1 MPKKGTAMKLLRR
14 SLIVPLLIAVGA
26 AAWASLAPTT
36 EHTCV
41 VVAEDDEP
49 PPECPLCGGDPALH
63 AKRLANIEVL
73 RFELAFTSLMEL
85 R

>member
-1 MPKKGTAMKLLRR
+1 MKLMRR
-14 SLIVPLLIAVGA
+14 SLIVPLLLTVGA
-26 AAWASLAPTT
+26 AAWASLAPTA
-36 EHTCV
+36 ERASV
-41 VVAEDDEP
+41 VVADDEP